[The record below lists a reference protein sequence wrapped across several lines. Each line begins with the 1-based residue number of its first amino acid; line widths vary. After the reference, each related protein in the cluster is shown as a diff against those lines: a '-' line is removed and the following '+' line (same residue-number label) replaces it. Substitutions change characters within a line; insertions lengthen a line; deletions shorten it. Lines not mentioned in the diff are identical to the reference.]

1 MIFKKKKYINLQ
13 PQEKPSIKKDLWIKC
28 EQCGKLIYKKQWE
41 ENLKICTHCQF
52 YGRMSAYERI
62 ASLADNNSFKEIN
75 GSMVSS
81 DPLNFTGVKAYLD
94 KLKEE
99 MFKTGMKEGLVTGE
113 GRIEGIPSVLGVLD
127 AGFIMGSMGSVVGE
141 KFVRAAEFA
150 IEKKM
155 PLVIVSGGGGGA
167 RMYEGMLSLM
177 QMAKTSAVI
186 GKMKSAGLLYI
197 SVLTDPTMGGV
208 AASFAFLGDI
218 IIAEPKALIGFAGP
232 RVIEQTI
239 RQKLPPNFQRT
250 EFLYEYGMID
260 IISGR
265 QELKQT
271 IGKILQIFHS

>member
-1 MIFKKKKYINLQ
+1 MIFKKKKYVHIR
-13 PQEKPSIKKDLWIKC
+13 PQEKPEIKKDLWVKC
-28 EQCGKLIYKKQWE
+28 EHCGKLWYKKQWE
-41 ENLKICTHCQF
+41 DSLKVCSQCQY
-52 YGRMSAYERI
+52 YGRMTAYERI
-62 ASLADNNSFKEIN
+62 ASLADAGSFKEFDKE
-75 GSMVSS
+75 MLSS
-81 DPLNFTGVKAYLD
+81 DPLGFTGVKSYSD

-99 MFKTGMKEGLVTGE
+99 MFKTGMNEGLITGE
-113 GRIEGIPSVLGVLD
+113 ARIEGISCALSVLD

-141 KFVRAAEFA
+141 KFVRAGEYAV
-150 IEKKM
+150 EKKL
-155 PLVIVSGGGGGA
+155 PLVSVSGGGGGA
-167 RMYEGMLSLM
+167 RMYEGMISLM

-186 GKMKSAGLLYI
+186 GKMHKAGLLYI

-250 EFLYEYGMID
+250 EFLYEHGMID
-260 IISGR
+260 LIAGR

-271 IGKILQIFHS
+271 IGRIFQIFYT